1 MKPRREASVCCSL
14 VRSSRRHPARSAQAQ
29 GEKRAGPRTSR
40 RRRCHSP
47 ARPRSRPTGLLPE
60 RRPALTRRGRAGHQP
75 PRRRNPETFAPEEPR
90 APHLIAVHR
99 RGPTARLGPSH
110 RLCLM
115 IRNVTPGMTWWAW
128 LGLNPR
134 TSSLS
139 GIIASEPPSLGT
151 LADCII
157 ALSAAERGLARH
169 YRGGPEHRPVHRPGI
184 LQAPLT
190 SPTATLEPGV
200 SVHWRSNDHFASR
213 NACQAREA

>member
-1 MKPRREASVCCSL
+1 MSQPRPPAFSTKGPAARAASSSDATRAS
-14 VRSSRRHPARSAQAQ
+14 RSS
-29 GEKRAGPRTSR
+29 T
-40 RRRCHSP
+40 
-47 ARPRSRPTGLLPE
+47 
-60 RRPALTRRGRAGHQP
+60 
-75 PRRRNPETFAPEEPR
+75 PRRRNLETFAPEEPR
-90 APHLIAVHR
+90 TPHLIAAHG

-115 IRNVTPGMTWWAW
+115 IRNVRPGMTWWAW

-157 ALSAAERGLARH
+157 ALSAAERGLARR

-190 SPTATLEPGV
+190 FSTATLEPGV
-200 SVHWRSNDHFASR
+200 SVHWRNNDHFASR